1 MTIVFRSAVSP
12 IRTKV
17 DEVYRKLNRLC
28 DVLDGKSQ
36 LSNDPN
42 PHELTIYESNELLSG
57 LKKLYADSDVDERV
71 RLMTIAPKDW
81 GRQQIA
87 KWCVFY
93 PLFVQYP
100 RIFSIK
106 FY

>member
-1 MTIVFRSAVSP
+1 MMIVSRSAVLP

-28 DVLDGKSQ
+28 NVLDGKFQ

-57 LKKLYADSDVDERV
+57 LKKLYADSGADERV

-81 GRQQIA
+81 GRQKSLSAQS
-87 KWCVFY
+87 
-93 PLFVQYP
+93 L
-100 RIFSIK
+100 RD
-106 FY
+106 